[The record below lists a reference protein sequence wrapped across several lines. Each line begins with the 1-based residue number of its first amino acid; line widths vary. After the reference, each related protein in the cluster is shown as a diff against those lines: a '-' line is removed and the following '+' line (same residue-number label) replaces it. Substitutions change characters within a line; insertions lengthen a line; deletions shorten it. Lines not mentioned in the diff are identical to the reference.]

1 MAVRFVAP
9 APWTGRTDPEDGPDA
24 IRLHHLEQ
32 AGAARGLLGFACEAG
47 VARNKGRIGA
57 KEAPQTIRTAMANL
71 SAPEIGGPFSDLG
84 TIAVEGNDLEAG
96 QSMLAEHIAQGFNQ
110 VERLVVLG
118 GGHETAFASFCGLRQ
133 AWPERRIG
141 IINLDAHLDL
151 RALGDAGASSGTPFF
166 QIRNLDSDRFDY
178 LCLGLAEE
186 ANTQALIKRAADWGV
201 RTVFDHELAA
211 DVTPALSEIDAIFAR
226 NDVVYLTI
234 DIDVLPH
241 YVAPGVSAPA
251 ARGVPLPVIELMVD
265 FVLDRARQNPG
276 TLPLADIVEV
286 CPRHDQDNV
295 TARVAAYLARKLL
308 LT

>member
-1 MAVRFVAP
+1 MAATFAAP
-9 APWTGRTDPEDGPDA
+9 APWTGRVDPEDGPDA
-24 IRLHHLEQ
+24 IRLHQLER
-32 AGAARGLLGFACEAG
+32 ADATHGLIGFACEAG
-47 VARNKGRIGA
+47 VARNKGRVGA
-57 KEAPQTIRTAMANL
+57 KQAPQAIRAAMANL
-71 SAPEIGGPFSDLG
+71 SAPEHAGPFSDLG

-96 QSMLAEHIAQGFNQ
+96 QTMLSEHIAQAFHQ

-118 GGHETAFASFCGLRQ
+118 GGHETAFASYCGLRQ

-151 RALGDAGASSGTPFF
+151 RALGEVGASSGTPFF
-166 QIRNLDSDRFDY
+166 QIRNLDPDRFDY

-201 RTVFDHELAA
+201 STVFDHELAT
-211 DVTPALSEIDAIFAR
+211 DMTRALSEIDAVFKR
-226 NDVVYLTI
+226 NDLVYLSI

-241 YVAPGVSAPA
+241 FVAPGVSAPA
-251 ARGVPLPVIELMVD
+251 ARGVPLSVIENLVD
-265 FVLDRARQNPG
+265 FILERARQFPG
-276 TLPLADIVEV
+276 TVPLADIVEV
-286 CPRHDQDNV
+286 CPRLDQDNV